1 MRTLCH
7 TATISLFICSSL
19 LAAEAALPEAA
30 QKEAQAAIAKGL
42 AWLAANQKADGF
54 WSDEKNPAMTALPL
68 WALSASG
75 QTQYAAQADKAVAF
89 VLSKAQP
96 DGGIYVPNPE
106 RGGAGLGNYNTSLCM
121 MGLQATGRKDVV
133 PAILK
138 ARAYTA
144 ATQLTGDDEHAGG
157 FGYDKGGR
165 RHTDLTNTGMAIDA
179 MRRTQ
184 SVEDL
189 RPAGE
194 KRADLNWDAALKY
207 VDNMQQ
213 KEGDDKGGFLY
224 VKSFG
229 PDPAMGGGTNK
240 PPAFGGGPGGPRP
253 EGLGQRPA
261 GGMAGGRPPLRS
273 YGSITYVGL
282 LSMMHTQ
289 LTRSDPRV
297 LSALDYC
304 TRHWTLDE
312 NPGQGG
318 QGIYFYYNILTR
330 ALCATGV
337 DAIPQQGGGSIAWR
351 EALIRKV
358 ASLQKPDG
366 SWVNENNRWWEND
379 PVLVTSYSLLALE
392 FASGLSR

>member
-1 MRTLCH
+1 MK
-7 TATISLFICSSL
+7 SVL
-19 LAAEAALPEAA
+19 LAAGVVVCGWATAQAAETTAVSEAAK
-30 QKEAQAAIAKGL
+30 KEAQAAIEKGL
-42 AWLAANQKADGF
+42 AWLAAQQLPDGH
-54 WSDEKNPAMTALPL
+54 WSDEKNPALTALPL

-75 QTQYAAQADKAVAF
+75 SGAYGPQIDKAVAF
-89 VLSKAQP
+89 VLAKAQP

-106 RGGAGLGNYNTSLCM
+106 RGGAGLGNYNTSLSM

-144 ATQLTGDDEHAGG
+144 STQLTGDDEHAGG

-207 VDNMQQ
+207 VDNMQK
-213 KEGDDKGGFLY
+213 KEGEDKGGFLY

-229 PDPAMGGGTNK
+229 PAPAMGGTN
-240 PPAFGGGPGGPRP
+240 ATAR
-253 EGLGQRPA
+253 RPA
-261 GGMAGGRPPLRS
+261 GAPPGGRPPLRS

-282 LSMMHTQ
+282 LSMMHTN
-289 LTRSDPRV
+289 LTRNDPRV
-297 LSALDYC
+297 RSAFDYC
-304 TRHWTLDE
+304 TKHWTLDE

-318 QGIYFYYNILTR
+318 QGLFFYYNVLTR
-330 ALCATGV
+330 ALCAAGI
-337 DAIPQQGGGSIAWR
+337 DAIPQDSGAALGWR
-351 EALIRKV
+351 EALIKKV
-358 ASLQKPDG
+358 VSLQKADG
-366 SWVNENNRWWEND
+366 SWENENNRWWEND
-379 PVLVTSYSLLALE
+379 PALVTSYSLLALE
-392 FASGLSR
+392 FAAGLTK

>member
-1 MRTLCH
+1 MNKQM
-7 TATISLFICSSL
+7 LFAGAVVFGV
-19 LAAEAALPEAA
+19 LAAQAGDTPLPEAL
-30 QKEAQAAIAKGL
+30 QKETRAAIAKGL
-42 AWLAANQKADGF
+42 VWLTANQKAEGY

-68 WALSASG
+68 WA
-75 QTQYAAQADKAVAF
+75 YAGAGDAQHTSQVDKAVSF
-89 VLSKAQP
+89 IVSKAQP
-96 DGGIYVPNPE
+96 DGGIYTPNPE
-106 RGGAGLGNYNTSLCM
+106 RGGAGLGNYNTSLCI
-121 MGLQATGRKDVV
+121 MGLHATGRKDLTRV
-133 PAILK
+133 IQK
-138 ARAYTA
+138 GRDYTA
-144 ATQLTGDDEHAGG
+144 STQLTGDDEHAGG
-157 FGYDKGGR
+157 FGYDKAGR

-207 VDNMQQ
+207 VENMQQ
-213 KEGDDKGGFLY
+213 KDGEDKGGFLY

-229 PDPAMGGGTNK
+229 PAPAMGGKSEGK
-240 PPAFGGGPGGPRP
+240 PPAAVGQGGGER
-253 EGLGQRPA
+253 
-261 GGMAGGRPPLRS
+261 GRPPLRS

-289 LTRSDPRV
+289 LTRNDPRV

-304 TRHWTLDE
+304 TNHWTVEE
-312 NPGQGG
+312 NPGQGV
-318 QGIYFYYNILTR
+318 QGLYFYYNILTR
-330 ALCATGV
+330 ALCAANV
-337 DAIPQQGGGSIAWR
+337 DTIPQQDGGMLAWR

-358 ASLQKPDG
+358 LSLQKPDG

-392 FASGLSR
+392 FASGITR

>member
-1 MRTLCH
+1 MHVL
-7 TATISLFICSSL
+7 SSL
-19 LAAEAALPEAA
+19 SCVVGASLIGISSLHAAQATLPEAA
-30 QKEAQAAIAKGL
+30 QKEAQTAIEKGL
-42 AWLAANQKADGF
+42 AWLKANQQGDGH

-68 WALSASG
+68 WALAASG
-75 QTQYAAQADKAVAF
+75 SGAYAPQIDKAVAF

-106 RGGAGLGNYNTSLCM
+106 RGGAGLGNYNTSISM

-133 PAILK
+133 PVILK

-144 ATQLTGDDEHAGG
+144 STQLTGDDEHAGG
-157 FGYDKGGR
+157 FGYDRGGR

-189 RPAGE
+189 RPASE

-207 VDNMQQ
+207 VENMQQ
-213 KEGDDKGGFLY
+213 KEGEDKGGFLY

-229 PDPAMGGGTNK
+229 PAPAMGGKLPGGESKN
-240 PPAFGGGPGGPRP
+240 PAFSGGQG
-253 EGLGQRPA
+253 GQRPS
-261 GGMAGGRPPLRS
+261 GGPQSGRPPLRS

-282 LSMMHTQ
+282 LSMMHTN
-289 LTRSDPRV
+289 LTRNDPRV
-297 LSALDYC
+297 ISAFDYC
-304 TRHWTLDE
+304 TKHWTLDE

-318 QGIYFYYNILTR
+318 QGIYFYYNVLTR
-330 ALCATGV
+330 ALCAADI
-337 DAIPQQGGGSIAWR
+337 DAIPQASGGSLAWR
-351 EALIRKV
+351 EALIKKV
-358 ASLQKPDG
+358 ASLQKADG

-379 PVLVTSYSLLALE
+379 PVLVTSYSLLAIE
-392 FASGLSR
+392 FAAGLTK

>member
-1 MRTLCH
+1 MMKHVLLTGLAVLGWT
-7 TATISLFICSSL
+7 TAQ
-19 LAAEAALPEAA
+19 AAETAALPDAVK
-30 QKEAQAAIAKGL
+30 KEAQATIEKGL
-42 AWLAANQKADGF
+42 AWLKANQQADGH

-68 WALSASG
+68 WALAASG
-75 QTQYAAQADKAVAF
+75 SGAYAQQIDSAVAF

-106 RGGAGLGNYNTSLCM
+106 RGGAGLGNYNTSISM

-138 ARAYTA
+138 ARTYTA
-144 ATQLTGDDEHAGG
+144 STQLTGDDEHAGG

-189 RPAGE
+189 RPTGE

-207 VDNMQQ
+207 VENMQQ
-213 KEGDDKGGFLY
+213 KEGEDKGGFLY

-229 PDPAMGGGTNK
+229 PAPAMGGKSPGGDGKTR
-240 PPAFGGGPGGPRP
+240 AFGGGQG
-253 EGLGQRPA
+253 GQRPA
-261 GGMAGGRPPLRS
+261 GGPPPLRS

-282 LSMMHTQ
+282 LSMMHTN
-289 LTRSDPRV
+289 LTRNDPRV
-297 LSALDYC
+297 ISAFDYC
-304 TRHWTLDE
+304 TKHWTLDE

-318 QGIYFYYNILTR
+318 QGIYFYYNVLTR
-330 ALCATGV
+330 ALCAAGI
-337 DAIPQQGGGSIAWR
+337 DAIPQTSGGSLAWR
-351 EALIRKV
+351 EALVKKI
-358 ASLQKPDG
+358 ASLQKADG

-392 FASGLSR
+392 FASGLTK